1 MRILF
6 IHQNFPGQFRHLAL
20 ALKADGHDVRA
31 LAMGGAGLPAIPMTR
46 HQTQPPP
53 TGGSGAPWLKEF
65 ESKVLRGA
73 SALGAMVALDQ
84 NGWRPDLVI
93 AHPSWG
99 EALFVKDLWPRARLL
114 CYLEFFYASE
124 GRDVGFDPEFGPA
137 DLGVRSQLR
146 LKNAVHL
153 LALDCM
159 DLGLAPTQW
168 QRASFPA
175 SAQASIEV
183 VFDGIDTTRVR
194 PNAAAELV
202 VQSASGQA
210 RRLKAGDE
218 VITFVSRQLE
228 PYRGY
233 HQFMRA
239 LPAMLKARPE
249 AVAVIVGGSKVSYGP
264 AAPNGQ
270 SWRDLFLQE
279 VQPQLDM
286 ERVFLLGQVEYER
299 YLQVLQV
306 SACHVYLTYPFVLSW
321 SCVEALAAGC
331 LVVGSRTAPVQEF
344 VEHGQNGLLVDFFQ
358 PDALAGQVIEA
369 LAHPQRFA
377 PLRQRAREWAVERH
391 DLRQFALPAQRAVID
406 RLMGGLA

>member
-46 HQTQPPP
+46 HQTQTPPS
-53 TGGSGAPWLKEF
+53 GGSGAPWLKEF

-84 NGWRPDLVI
+84 NGWHPDLVV

-99 EALFVKDLWPRARLL
+99 EALFVKDLWPRAKLL

-124 GRDVGFDPEFGPA
+124 GRDVGFDPEFGQP

-153 LALDCM
+153 LALEAM

-168 QRASFPA
+168 QRASFPG
-175 SAQASIEV
+175 SAQANIEV
-183 VFDGIDTTRVR
+183 VFDGIDTARVR
-194 PNAAAELV
+194 PNAAAEV
-202 VQSASGQA
+202 VLRSASGQE

-218 VITFVSRQLE
+218 VLTFVSRQLE

-239 LPAMLKARPE
+239 LPAVLKARPQ

-270 SWRDLFLQE
+270 SWRDIFLQE

-286 ERVFLLGQVEYER
+286 ERVFFLGQVEYER
-299 YLQVLQV
+299 YLQLLQV

-344 VEHGQNGLLVDFFQ
+344 IEHQKNGLLVDFFQ
-358 PDALAGQVIEA
+358 PDALAAQVVEA
-369 LAHPQRFA
+369 LSHPERHA

-391 DLRQFALPAQRAVID
+391 DLRQHALPGQRAVIE
-406 RLMGGLA
+406 RLMGGMA